1 MVDAERR
8 SAIMARIRSEDTVP
22 EMLVRKM
29 LHAAGFRFRL
39 HRGDLP
45 GKPDIVLPRYKVAI
59 FVHGCFW
66 HGHESCRDGRRPKSN
81 LDYWN
86 RKLDRN
92 RERDRRSQA
101 KLEAIGWRPLVV
113 WECELEDPDQLLLRL
128 TAEIGT
134 TDARD

>member
-1 MVDAERR
+1 
-8 SAIMARIRSEDTVP
+8 MARIRSEDTVP